1 MKPAFFAINLMLIVS
16 AIDCTKNPVAPPP
29 PSPNRSDT
37 TSHNYSFQIFSFG
50 GGGGSILNDVTIIND
65 TLVYAVG
72 QIYFT
77 DSTGQYDP
85 QTYGFGQWDGSKWS
99 FQKVA
104 YHDFGITQLFPGELN
119 SILAFGA
126 NDIFVSSPASLLH
139 WDGSSWTEKAF
150 FMTSLPFNGQVTKMW
165 GTSDFNIY
173 CVGWGGA
180 IYHYDGNS
188 WMKLESGTTLPIH
201 DIWGAQNFQTGQLE
215 ILAVASDDVNKKLLK
230 IQGTTVSTVPDS
242 GLSASLYGVWFVP
255 EEKYY
260 VVGAGIGYKSSL
272 DNSPWSVY
280 PSGAVTSYMS
290 GGVRGSGLNNV
301 FVVGSFFEIVHYN
314 GSTWHTYKDVIP
326 FTDGAVGSM
335 AVNGDIMVTVGLSGQ
350 NAVAIIGKRE

>member
-1 MKPAFFAINLMLIVS
+1 M
-16 AIDCTKNPVAPPP
+16 
-29 PSPNRSDT
+29 PNRSDT
-37 TSHNYSFQIFSFG
+37 TSHNYSWQTFSFG
-50 GGGGSILNDVTIIND
+50 GGGGSILNDVAIIND

-72 QIYFT
+72 AIYLT

-85 QTYGFGQWDGSKWS
+85 FPYNLAVWSGQTWKI
-99 FQKVA
+99 QKVA
-104 YHDFGITQLFPGELN
+104 YNYQGQPFYHPIEC
-119 SILAFGA
+119 IYAFGPD
-126 NDIFVSSPASLLH
+126 DIWLAGNGVQHWDGIQFNEIDLPISMWGQNQVNKIWGINSSNFYIVGNGGSIAH
-139 WDGSSWTEKAF
+139 YDGSSWTK
-150 FMTSLPFNGQVTKMW
+150 
-165 GTSDFNIY
+165 I
-173 CVGWGGA
+173 
-180 IYHYDGNS
+180 
-188 WMKLESGTTLPIH
+188 ESGTSLRIF
-201 DIWGAQNFQTGQLE
+201 DIWGAQNFQTGQWE
-215 ILAVASDDVNKKLLK
+215 VLAVASDDVNKKLLK

-301 FVVGSFFEIVHYN
+301 FVAGSFFEIVHYN